1 MIDVSGSWDSISLRG
16 YAVIEREWLLILVA
30 LDTKFLEK
38 ILLNRLVQMIFTSY
52 KV

>member
-16 YAVIEREWLLILVA
+16 YAVIERKWLLISVA
-30 LDTKFLEK
+30 LDTKLLEK